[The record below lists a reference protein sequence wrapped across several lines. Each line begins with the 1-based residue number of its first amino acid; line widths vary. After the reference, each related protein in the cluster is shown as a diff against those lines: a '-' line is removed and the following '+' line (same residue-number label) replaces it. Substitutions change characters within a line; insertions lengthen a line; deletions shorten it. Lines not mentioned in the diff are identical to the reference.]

1 MVKVYPFKGDM
12 NKMADENKGLKAD
25 IKGVNMEDPYPN
37 GFKSGPAHL
46 LQVQVLFYIRPKILS

>member
-37 GFKSGPAHL
+37 GFKSGPAHHNL
-46 LQVQVLFYIRPKILS
+46 SLIPLFFHIL

>member
-37 GFKSGPAHL
+37 GFKSRRARQIFCVL
-46 LQVQVLFYIRPKILS
+46 LE

>member
-12 NKMADENKGLKAD
+12 NKMADENKGLKTD

-37 GFKSGPAHL
+37 GFKSRRAR
-46 LQVQVLFYIRPKILS
+46 QNI